1 MPDRSSIDAER
12 AASRSFAQRR
22 HALRMRRSA
31 RCASDT
37 LRRSAAINAGSPAAH
52 ASCTIGASRSTRPCV
67 HPTTMAIAM
76 FAASSAAPSS
86 LHMTSPVPP
95 DRALRPLPIDTLTVP
110 AALDGR
116 TGTNRA
122 TGARAQIAGTNDLD
136 AVRAWLARFADTP
149 TTFQNYRKEAER
161 LLLWSVIACS
171 KPLSSLTHE
180 DLVVYRQFL
189 LAPAPADVW
198 CANGGR
204 KHPRGDPRWRPFYG
218 PLSPASQRQA
228 MVILNAMF
236 SWLVQAGYLAGNPLA
251 LSRQR
256 QRRPAPRITRHLGPP
271 LWQAVKDAI
280 AALPRDDARASFHA
294 DRARWVFTLLY
305 LGGLRITEAA
315 ETTMGQFFCRRDA
328 SGRDRWW
335 LDVTGK
341 GGRRRLVPATDELMT
356 ELARYR
362 RAHGLAPLPVADED
376 TPLVLPFGQA
386 RRPLTRAALHRIVKQ
401 VFRHAADRLRAQG
414 GAGAE
419 QARVLEQ
426 ASAHWLRHSAGSH
439 MADGRVDLRLVRDN
453 LGHVSL
459 TTTSQYLHADDDW
472 RHRETEEKHRIDW

>member
-1 MPDRSSIDAER
+1 MTSS
-12 AASRSFAQRR
+12 AS
-22 HALRMRRSA
+22 
-31 RCASDT
+31 SDT
-37 LRRSAAINAGSPAAH
+37 
-52 ASCTIGASRSTRPCV
+52 
-67 HPTTMAIAM
+67 
-76 FAASSAAPSS
+76 
-86 LHMTSPVPP
+86 
-95 DRALRPLPIDTLTVP
+95 ALRPLPIDTLVVP

-116 TGTNRA
+116 TGTNRSGSA
-122 TGARAQIAGTNDLD
+122 HPQIAATNDLD
-136 AVRAWLARFADTP
+136 AVRAWLARFVDTP

-161 LLLWSVIACS
+161 LLLWAVIACG

-189 LAPAPADVW
+189 LAPTPAGLW

-204 KHPRGDPRWRPFYG
+204 KHPRDDPRWRPFYG
-218 PLSPASQRQA
+218 PLSAASQRQA
-228 MVILNAMF
+228 LVILNVMF

-256 QRRPAPRITRHLGPP
+256 QRRPAPRVTRHLGQP
-271 LWQAVKDAI
+271 LWQSVKDAI
-280 AALPRDDARASFHA
+280 AAMPRDDARACFHA
-294 DRARWVFTLLY
+294 DRARWLFTLLY

-315 ETTMGQFFCRRDA
+315 DTTMGQFFCRRDA
-328 SGRDRWW
+328 NEHERWW

-341 GGRRRLVPATDELMT
+341 GGRQRLVPATDEMMA

-362 RAHGLAPLPVADED
+362 RTHGLPALPLDGEPA
-376 TPLVLPFGQA
+376 PLVLPFGQA
-386 RRPLTRAALHRIVKQ
+386 RKPLTRAALHRIVKQ
-401 VFRHAADRLRAQG
+401 VFRHAADRLRANG
-414 GAGAE
+414 ETGE
-419 QARVLEQ
+419 QAARVLEQ

-472 RHRETEEKHRIDW
+472 RHRETEEKHRIGWD

>member
-1 MPDRSSIDAER
+1 MI
-12 AASRSFAQRR
+12 
-22 HALRMRRSA
+22 
-31 RCASDT
+31 
-37 LRRSAAINAGSPAAH
+37 
-52 ASCTIGASRSTRPCV
+52 
-67 HPTTMAIAM
+67 
-76 FAASSAAPSS
+76 
-86 LHMTSPVPP
+86 SPVPS
-95 DRALRPLPIDTLTVP
+95 DSALRPIPIDALAVP

-116 TGTNRA
+116 SGTNRA
-122 TGARAQIAGTNDLD
+122 PGRHAQIAAADDLD
-136 AVRAWLARFADTP
+136 AVRAWLARFVDTP

-161 LLLWSVIACS
+161 LLLWAVIACG

-180 DLVVYRQFL
+180 DLMRYRQFL

-204 KHPRGDPRWRPFYG
+204 KHPRGDPRWRPFHG

-228 MVILNAMF
+228 LVILNVMF

-256 QRRPAPRITRHLGPP
+256 TRRPAPRVTRYLGPA
-271 LWQAVKDAI
+271 LWQAVKDGIDAM
-280 AALPRDDARASFHA
+280 PRDDARACFHA
-294 DRARWVFTLLY
+294 DRARWLFTLLY
-305 LGGLRITEAA
+305 LGGLRITEVAQN
-315 ETTMGQFFCRRDA
+315 TMGQFFCRRDA
-328 SGRDRWW
+328 HGHDRWW

-341 GGRRRLVPATDELMT
+341 GDRQRLVPATDEMMA
-356 ELARYR
+356 ELSRYR
-362 RAHGLAPLPVADED
+362 RAHRLPALPVDGEA
-376 TPLVLPFGQA
+376 TPLVLPVGHAQ
-386 RRPLTRAALHRIVKQ
+386 RPLTRAALHLIVKT

-414 GAGAE
+414 DAGAE

-439 MADGRVDLRLVRDN
+439 MADGRLDLRLVRDN

-459 TTTSQYLHADDDW
+459 TTTSQYLHADDDL